1 MPMAAMVK
9 MVLMAWMA
17 MLVVTASTL
26 ELVAVLTDIS
36 TPPSASRCSRRCLAL
51 AVLVEI
57 LQVAVRLAAL
67 EELPGLALLTEIFQA
82 VALQELPR
90 PRRARG
96 VVAQPAALAELPAL
110 AALLELFQAV
120 ERPSAFVEVSGLAPG
135 GPNVASGASLG
146 LGHR

>member
-1 MPMAAMVK
+1 M
-9 MVLMAWMA
+9 
-17 MLVVTASTL
+17 
-26 ELVAVLTDIS
+26 
-36 TPPSASRCSRRCLAL
+36 
-51 AVLVEI
+51 
-57 LQVAVRLAAL
+57 RLAAL

-120 ERPSAFVEVSGLAPG
+120 ERPSAFVEVSGLAG
-135 GPNVASGASLG
+135 GAS
-146 LGHR
+146 RSRRS

>member
-1 MPMAAMVK
+1 MEAVTVPMAAMVK

-57 LQVAVRLAAL
+57 FQVAVRLAAL

-82 VALQELPR
+82 VALQKLR

-96 VVAQPAALAELPAL
+96 VVARPAALAELPAL

-120 ERPSAFVEVSGLAPG
+120 ERPSAFVEVSGLAG
-135 GPNVASGASLG
+135 GAS
-146 LGHR
+146 RSRRS